1 MNIAIIGA
9 GLSGLTAARQLQAL
23 GHQVIVFEKSRGRGG
38 RLCSK
43 RMFWED
49 KRTSLDIGA
58 QYFTARDPR
67 FMKVTQ
73 AWLDAGV
80 IAPWAFDPHVFRD
93 GVLNR
98 SSDDQVRY
106 VGVPT
111 MNSLS
116 HHLSEGLTIRR
127 ETRITRVEK
136 TSDEWLLFDERGYC
150 YQHFDW
156 LFVSAPARQSF
167 DLIDGISP
175 LAESIPLDS
184 LRPCWALALELQ
196 QCTPAEVQGIFS
208 DDKVRWAS
216 KLSSRP
222 KRQADK
228 EQWMLHFNADWSE
241 GQGKAAADNL
251 PEIGR
256 DWLQQVF
263 NQTLELAHHYA
274 HYWAYASMTD
284 GHQIADEVWLDPEQ
298 NLSLLGDWTQAGR
311 IEGAYLSA
319 VTAVDNFLAATA
331 S

>member
-175 LAESIPLDS
+175 LAESIPWTVSDPVGLWRWNFNSAPLQRFRVFSVTTRCAGLPSCPVGPRDRLIKS
-184 LRPCWALALELQ
+184 SGCCILMPTGQRGRVRLLPIICLRL
-196 QCTPAEVQGIFS
+196 G
-208 DDKVRWAS
+208 
-216 KLSSRP
+216 
-222 KRQADK
+222 
-228 EQWMLHFNADWSE
+228 
-241 GQGKAAADNL
+241 
-251 PEIGR
+251 EIGCSR
-256 DWLQQVF
+256 YSIKLWS
-263 NQTLELAHHYA
+263 
-274 HYWAYASMTD
+274 W
-284 GHQIADEVWLDPEQ
+284 
-298 NLSLLGDWTQAGR
+298 R
-311 IEGAYLSA
+311 ITTPITGLTR
-319 VTAVDNFLAATA
+319 V
-331 S
+331 